1 MRQICIYMNMCTS
14 LIIISTTYFTADIK
28 AIIRCDREMVFCF
41 LTCRNEVVCC
51 WQQGERSRWLTGYRP
66 ASEGKATGW
75 SCVHVVRSGC
85 DAVVHCSLWYWITKR
100 QHLESQKRLVNKLHT
115 KKTDQ
120 LSFLDYL
127 IWNSFCYQVSFKRNS
142 LILHIRVCLQEVL
155 LLMWKSLD
163 LGRN

>member
-1 MRQICIYMNMCTS
+1 MCTS
-14 LIIISTTYFTADIK
+14 LIISTTYFTADIK

-51 WQQGERSRWLTGYRP
+51 WQQGECSRWLTGYRP

-115 KKTDQ
+115 RK
-120 LSFLDYL
+120 LISYHFLTTWFGIHFVTRCPSKGTHWSYTSESVYRKYYCL
-127 IWNSFCYQVSFKRNS
+127 CGRVWIWEEINSSATTCTT
-142 LILHIRVCLQEVL
+142 
-155 LLMWKSLD
+155 
-163 LGRN
+163 